1 MPPAVSPASPL
12 FSILCAVSFG
22 VVPHVGQFFSS
33 SSISFIA
40 LLMRSSSLFRVSLLM
55 LVMICSLFLSLL
67 PTTRLIYMRLF
78 FALFVPAKKVYS
90 FSLLSPSDF
99 SSPSAF
105 PVLC

>member
-1 MPPAVSPASPL
+1 MVPAVSPGSPL

-22 VVPHVGQFFSS
+22 VVPHVGQFFFFFDFAYCSPAVVQFPLS
-33 SSISFIA
+33 CFSLNACDDLLSFP
-40 LLMRSSSLFRVSLLM
+40 
-55 LVMICSLFLSLL
+55 LS
-67 PTTRLIYMRLF
+67 TSYDTLIYMRLF